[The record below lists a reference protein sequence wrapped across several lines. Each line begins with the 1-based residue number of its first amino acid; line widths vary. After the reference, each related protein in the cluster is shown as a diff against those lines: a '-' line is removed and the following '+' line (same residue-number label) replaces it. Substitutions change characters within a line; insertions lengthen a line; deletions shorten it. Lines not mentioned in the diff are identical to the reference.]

1 MKSRTRHLLQK
12 TALAAAI
19 AGISAPASAS
29 FFAIAEQSASGLGTA
44 FAGGAAITEDAST
57 VWYNPAGMTRLDRP
71 QLILGGS
78 YLDINIKTNS
88 VSASTVNLGAI
99 PSLPISGGAGQ
110 NPGESAFVPNLYY
123 VHPLSKDFSVGAG
136 INAPFGLVTEYDSS
150 WAGRYHAVKSDIKT
164 INYNLG
170 AGYRFDDVWSG
181 GAGVSYQHL
190 KAELTQAIDFATLCN
205 LAVGGGVAAAAN
217 CAFPNFSQPNNPNDG
232 FAKVTA
238 DSNAWGYNL
247 GLLAQLPNDF
257 RVGVAYRSKITHHL
271 KGDFDATVPTPA
283 APAGAA
289 GATAAAAATFGIADT
304 GAKSD
309 VVLPAT
315 LSISA
320 VQQIGQW
327 ALMADVSQTYW
338 SQLKELRIRFDPV
351 QPVAQADSVVTLN
364 LKNTMR
370 VSVGATYKLN
380 DAWTLRGGF
389 AWDQTP
395 VTSAENTTPRLPDAD
410 RTWYAIGAGWQ
421 LSRSWAFDFGYVM
434 IKADDAHVRKTASAA
449 PPNENVSRGNLSADY
464 SGSSIQV
471 FSAQAR
477 WTF

>member
-1 MKSRTRHLLQK
+1 MKPSASRLLQRS
-12 TALAAAI
+12 ALAAAI
-19 AGISAPASAS
+19 AAISAPASAS

-44 FAGGAAITEDAST
+44 FAGGAAIAEDAST
-57 VWYNPAGMTRLDRP
+57 VWYNPAGMTRFDRP
-71 QLILGGS
+71 QLIIVGS
-78 YLDINIKTNS
+78 YLDINIKTTAA
-88 VSASTVNLGAI
+88 SASTVNLGAG
-99 PSLPISGGAGQ
+99 STPISGGAGKD
-110 NPGESAFVPNLYY
+110 PGQPAFVPAFYY
-123 VHPLSKDFSVGAG
+123 THPLTKDFSIGGG
-136 INAPFGLVTEYDSS
+136 INAPFGLVTEYDST

-170 AGYRFDDVWSG
+170 AGYKFNDVWSG

-205 LAVGGGVAAAAN
+205 LAGQAATCGGAAGFN
-217 CAFPNFSQPNNPNDG
+217 PGTNPNDG

-271 KGDFDATVPTPA
+271 KGDFDATVPAPA

-289 GATAAAAATFGIADT
+289 AATAAVAAGFGIADT
-304 GAKSD
+304 GASSD

-315 LSISA
+315 FSISA

-327 ALMADVSQTYW
+327 SLMADISETFW
-338 SQLKELRIRFDPV
+338 SQLKELRIKFDPV
-351 QPVAQADSVVTLN
+351 QPVGQADSVVTLN
-364 LKNTMR
+364 LKNTFR
-370 VSVGATYKLN
+370 YSVGAAYKLN
-380 DAWTLRGGF
+380 DAWTLRAGF
-389 AWDQTP
+389 ALDQTP
-395 VTSAENTTPRLPDAD
+395 VTSAQDTTPRLPDAD

-434 IKADDAHVRKTASAA
+434 IKADNAQVRKTASAA

-464 SGSSIQV
+464 SGSTIQV

-477 WTF
+477 WAF